1 MAFIK
6 SNGTVL
12 SFATPA
18 DVTARDTRLFE
29 ANEGLTEDVIL
40 AHLQRATAR
49 ILSKLRNSDW
59 WKNYYLKNT
68 TTSTALVDV
77 PPLDANRI
85 IDRLDEFN
93 SLCIFVGMSEFILPQ
108 VADFGKED
116 NSEFRKMAHYTTQAE
131 KMFGE
136 IVAAG
141 DWYDF
146 DGTGVVTTKEKD
158 PGLYNLKRV
167 R

>member
-6 SNGTVL
+6 SNGVVL
-12 SFATPA
+12 SFATA
-18 DVTARDTRLFE
+18 DDLMARDTRLSE
-29 ANEGLTEDVIL
+29 TNEGLTEDVIL

-49 ILSKLRNSDW
+49 ILSKLRSSDW
-59 WKNYYLKNT
+59 WKNYYMKNS
-68 TTSTALVDV
+68 TTSIAEVDV

-85 IDRLDEFN
+85 VDRLNEFN
-93 SLCIFVGMSEFILPQ
+93 ELCIYTAMAEYVLPQ

-136 IVAAG
+136 IIAAG

-158 PGLYNLKRV
+158 PGLYNLRRV